1 MLNLVRYR
9 ISIIHLLKTMHKI
22 SIPYKAVNLTF
33 FDNNIL
39 LPLSEHSVIRIDS
52 SMSRLANQFE
62 NAIQK
67 KVLDKGYYSAVLEM
81 NDGEG
86 NHKKEKITI
95 DFPASKD
102 KISYPKFDLTFEYYY
117 KTTEKGVW
125 AVLPTLGIECF
136 TEKEETLEKTV
147 SDNIKLEFA
156 RKRRLTAVQNVVT
169 SIWMEINDLEDDQL
183 NLQFYTPSELER
195 LNEKKKE
202 KILPKVAQKLTFK
215 HPVSF
220 GREKELKQLAD
231 TLKGKFNKS
240 CIVVGNSGVGKTALV
255 WEMVRQAKKFGIKS
269 DFYETTASTMIKELT
284 QETGWQD
291 NLVYLC
297 RELSNEGDFLFV
309 RNLLELFEVGQYEGN
324 SISIAEY
331 LRTFVGRGEVTLI
344 SECTDE
350 EFAKIEL
357 RSPNFLSL
365 FQIIRL
371 EEPKEGLE
379 DIIIQKVNQVANTS
393 KVILEKEAIEETIRL
408 NRRYTPYSG
417 FPGKPIRFLE
427 SIILNNNRK
436 YQKKSKKH
444 LPKITI
450 DRSTTIQHFCEETG
464 MPEFMVNPALP
475 MDLGQIQ
482 NYFQDNIF
490 GQNAAVKS
498 VTNLLASVKTALT
511 RQGKPIASFLFV
523 GPTGVGK
530 TEMAKVL
537 ASFMFGSREKMIR
550 FDMSEF
556 STPYAVMRLTGT
568 SYFEDGLLTS
578 TVKREPFCVLL
589 FDEIEKAS
597 PTFYDLLLQLLSEGR
612 LTDSQG
618 KLVNFCSTIIIMTSN
633 IGASNLQT
641 NKISWSKEID
651 VTSVNEHFMSSVRKH
666 FRPEL
671 YNRIDEVIPFQPLTK
686 SDIRFIVDREI
697 KIFKTREGIR
707 YRNMDFYLEDEVFDY
722 LGEMGYDPKYGAR
735 KLQRIV
741 REELIIPLA
750 RKLNTFEYDEQLI
763 VNISLWE
770 NQIIMDIDS
779 DPLKFDLLLEEL
791 EMYQYA
797 DHAGDLR
804 RSVQQ
809 LKEGSFFVKMLSDL
823 DILES
828 RKKKKPHKFWQNKK
842 DAENYSL
849 YLNTIQNLENLQEII
864 ERHEDELSMACMDLM
879 AYNTRLIDEIKAW
892 EESYFEYKVELFNR
906 VNPQSNVANFYLI
919 GNNLNVFV
927 KFYEELFK
935 AKGFKYSAEL
945 MWFRDAYFNEM
956 IDIEE
961 EVENENG
968 EFEKISIKKKRKEYV
983 FTKFDFKAK
992 KRFELPEALDR
1003 LVGMKIRVQGTCPHL
1018 FLFQENGMHVWEVS
1032 DSLKIKT
1039 EVFTFES
1046 DTVLENKTL
1055 HQNRIWTNKKTRRTY
1070 KEEHLNDVHFDVNR
1084 EINNNKFLD
1093 FLLLILNKRFEA
1105 KLNEELL

>member
-1 MLNLVRYR
+1 
-9 ISIIHLLKTMHKI
+9 MHKI
-22 SIPYKAVNLTF
+22 TIPYKAINLTF
-33 FDNNIL
+33 SDNNIL
-39 LPLSEHSVIRIDS
+39 LPLTEHSVIRIDS
-52 SMSRLANQFE
+52 SMGRLAEQFE

-67 KVLDKGYYSAVLEM
+67 KVLDKGFYSAILEIK
-81 NDGEG
+81 DADA
-86 NHKKEKITI
+86 HYKKDKITV
-95 DFPASKD
+95 DFPAAKD
-102 KISYPKFDLTFEYYY
+102 KISYPAFELTFDYFY
-117 KTTEKGVW
+117 KITEKGIW
-125 AVLPTLGIECF
+125 SVLPTLGIECF
-136 TEKEETLEKTV
+136 ADSEDTLGKTLI
-147 SDNIKLEFA
+147 DNIKLEFA
-156 RKRRLTAVQNVVT
+156 RKKRLTAVQNIVT
-169 SIWMEINDLEDDQL
+169 SIWMEINGLEEDNL
-183 NLQFYTPSELER
+183 NFKFYTPAELER
-195 LNEKKKE
+195 LNEKKRE

-215 HPVSF
+215 NQVSF

-240 CIVVGNSGVGKTALV
+240 CIIVGNSGVGKTALV
-255 WEMVRQAKKFGIKS
+255 WEMVRQAKSLGIKS
-269 DFYETTASTMIKELT
+269 KFYETTASTMIKELT

-324 SISIAEY
+324 TVSMAEY
-331 LRTFVGRGEVTLI
+331 LRTFVSRGEVTLI

-371 EEPKEGLE
+371 EEPKEDLE
-379 DIIIQKVNQVANTS
+379 DIIIKKVTQIANTS
-393 KVILEKEAIEETIRL
+393 QVVLEKDAIEETIRL

-427 SIILNNNRK
+427 SIILNNNR
-436 YQKKSKKH
+436 QKKSK
-444 LPKITI
+444 ITI
-450 DRSTTIQHFCEETG
+450 NRSTAIQYFCEETG

-475 MDLGQIQ
+475 MNLGQIQ
-482 NYFQDNIF
+482 SYFQDNIF

-537 ASFMFGSREKMIR
+537 ANFMFGSREKMIR
-550 FDMSEF
+550 FDMSEY
-556 STPYAVMRLTGT
+556 STPYSVMRLTGT

-578 TVKREPFCVLL
+578 AVKREPFCVLL

-633 IGASNLQT
+633 IGASNLQN

-651 VTSVNEHFMSSVRKH
+651 VTSVNEHFMSAVRKH

-686 SDIRFIVDREI
+686 SDIRFIVNREI
-697 KIFKTREGIR
+697 KIFKSREGIR
-707 YRNMDFYLEDEVFDY
+707 YRNMDFYLENEVFDY
-722 LGEMGYDPKYGAR
+722 LGEKGYDPKYGAR

-750 RKLNTFEYDEQLI
+750 KKLNTFEYDEQLI

-770 NQIIMDIDS
+770 DKLEMEVDS

-809 LKEGSFFVKMLSDL
+809 LKEGTFFVRLLSDL

-828 RKKKKPHKFWQNKK
+828 RKKKRPDKFWKNKV
-842 DAENYSL
+842 DAKNYSL

-864 ERHEDELSMACMDLM
+864 EQHEDELSLACMDLM

-892 EESYFEYKVELFNR
+892 EASYFEYKVELFNR
-906 VNPQSNVANFYLI
+906 VDPQSNVANFYLI
-919 GNNLNVFV
+919 GNNLHIFIQY
-927 KFYEELFK
+927 YEKLFK
-935 AKGFKYSAEL
+935 AKGFKYTAEL
-945 MWFRDAYFNEM
+945 MWYRDAYFNEM
-956 IDIEE
+956 IEE
-961 EVENENG
+961 GIEVEDEDG
-968 EFEKISIKKKRKEYV
+968 ETATVTVKRKREEYI
-983 FTKFDFKAK
+983 FTKFDFDAK
-992 KRFELPEALDR
+992 KRFELPEATDR
-1003 LVGMKIRVQGTCPHL
+1003 LVGMKVRVQGSCPYL
-1018 FLFQENGMHVWEVS
+1018 YLFQENGVHVWEVS

-1039 EVFTFES
+1039 EILT
-1046 DTVLENKTL
+1046 LEGNVILEDKRL
-1055 HQNRIWTNKKTRRTY
+1055 HQKDFWTNKKTRRTY
-1070 KEEHLNDVHFDVNR
+1070 KEEFLHDLLFDINR
-1084 EINNNKFLD
+1084 EIKNDKFLD
-1093 FLLLILNKRFEA
+1093 FLLVILNKRFEA

>member
-1 MLNLVRYR
+1 
-9 ISIIHLLKTMHKI
+9 MHKI
-22 SIPYKAVNLTF
+22 TIPYKAVNLTF
-33 FDNNIL
+33 SDNNIL
-39 LPLSEHSVIRIDS
+39 LPLTEHSVIRIDS
-52 SMSRLANQFE
+52 SMGRLAEQFE

-67 KVLDKGYYSAVLEM
+67 KVLDKGYYSAVLEIKDADA
-81 NDGEG
+81 NY
-86 NHKKEKITI
+86 KKGQITV
-95 DFPASKD
+95 DFPAAKD
-102 KISYPKFDLTFEYYY
+102 KISYPRFDLTFEYYY
-117 KTTEKGVW
+117 KVTEKGIW

-136 TEKEETLEKTV
+136 TEKEETLEKTLT
-147 SDNIKLEFA
+147 DNIKLEFA

-169 SIWMEINDLEDDQL
+169 SIWMTINGLENDEL
-183 NLQFYTPSELER
+183 SLKFYTPAELER

-202 KILPKVAQKLTFK
+202 KILPKVAQKLSFK
-215 HPVSF
+215 NQVSF

-240 CIVVGNSGVGKTALV
+240 CIIVGNSGVGKTALI
-255 WEMVRQAKKFGIKS
+255 WEMVRQAKQFDIKS
-269 DFYETTASTMIKELT
+269 KFYETTASTMIKELT

-324 SISIAEY
+324 AVSMAEY

-371 EEPKEGLE
+371 EEPKDGLE
-379 DIIIQKVNQVANTS
+379 DIIIQKVNQIANTS
-393 KVILEKEAIEETIRL
+393 QVVLEKEAIEETIRL

-427 SIILNNNRK
+427 SIILNNNKKLRK
-436 YQKKSKKH
+436 A
-444 LPKITI
+444 KITI

-482 NYFQDNIF
+482 SYFQDNIF
-490 GQNAAVKS
+490 GQNVAIKS

-550 FDMSEF
+550 FDMSEY
-556 STPYAVMRLTGT
+556 STPYSVMRLTGT

-578 TVKREPFCVLL
+578 AVKREPFCVLL

-633 IGASNLQT
+633 IGASNLQA
-641 NKISWSKEID
+641 NKIGWSKEID
-651 VTSVNEHFMSSVRKH
+651 VTSVNEHFMSAVRKH

-686 SDIRFIVDREI
+686 SDIRFIVNREI
-697 KIFKTREGIR
+697 KLFKSREGIR

-735 KLQRIV
+735 KLQRVV

-750 RKLNTFEYDEQLI
+750 QKLNTFEYDEQLI

-770 NQIIMDIDS
+770 GKLEMEVDS

-809 LKEGSFFVKMLSDL
+809 LKEGTFFVKMLSDL

-828 RKKKKPHKFWQNKK
+828 RKKKRPDRFWKNKK

-864 ERHEDELSMACMDLM
+864 ERHEDDLSLACMDLKP
-879 AYNTRLIDEIKAW
+879 YNTRLIDEIKAW
-892 EESYFEYKVELFNR
+892 EESYFDYKVELFNR
-906 VNPQSNVANFYLI
+906 VNPQSNTANFYLI

-945 MWFRDAYFNEM
+945 MWYRDTYYNEM
-956 IDIEE
+956 I
-961 EVENENG
+961 EVEENVEDEDG
-968 EFEKISIKKKRKEYV
+968 EFRKVIIKKERKEYV
-983 FTKFDFKAK
+983 FEAFDFEDSS
-992 KRFELPEALDR
+992 RFERPEPTDR
-1003 LVGMKIRVQGTCPHL
+1003 LVGMKFKISGTCPHL
-1018 FLFQENGMHVWEVS
+1018 FLFQENGIHVWEVS

-1039 EVFTFES
+1039 EVFTFEGNV
-1046 DTVLENKTL
+1046 VLENKAL
-1055 HQNRIWTNKKTRRTY
+1055 HQKGFWTNKRTRRTY
-1070 KEEHLNDVHFDVNR
+1070 KEEFLHDVPFEINR
-1084 EINNNKFLD
+1084 EIKNNKFLD
-1093 FLLLILNKRFEA
+1093 FLLVILNKRFEA